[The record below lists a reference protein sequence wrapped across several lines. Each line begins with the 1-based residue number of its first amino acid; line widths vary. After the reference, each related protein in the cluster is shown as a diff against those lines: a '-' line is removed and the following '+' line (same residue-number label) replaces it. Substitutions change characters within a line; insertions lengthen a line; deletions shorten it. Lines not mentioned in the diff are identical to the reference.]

1 MRTVMLRYA
10 HALFNQVAQSAACN
24 HFHYPAAALL
34 PLGLMDALTGCSP
47 PSSS

>member
-24 HFHYPAAALL
+24 HFHTLAAALL
-34 PLGLMDALTGCSP
+34 PLAADDA
-47 PSSS
+47 